1 MQAHSGWLL
10 DYQGRTYPI
19 QPQGLRIGRG
29 MGNEIVLTDDQASR
43 RHAIVWNAQ
52 GIVYVRD
59 EGSTNG
65 TFVNGKR
72 IAAATPLRAGD
83 RIQIGRTMLSV
94 RQTEGALA
102 PQRVQAVPANET
114 TNTTAVLL
122 GVFAVAIIVLIFA
135 GIAFAVVLAPQS
147 TTVTP
152 VARLVPTQTVALA
165 APVTVP
171 TATGPSSTDV
181 IGRARMAAVWIVVP
195 EDNSDKA
202 WIGSG
207 SVINARGLILT
218 NYHVVRNVNTNK
230 PYNAK
235 DLIGIFVQSSTDKP
249 PDRAFIAQIAVMD
262 STLDLAILKL
272 TSTGDGKPL
281 PANLGL
287 TVVPL
292 GDSETVKDDQDIRVI
307 GFQRGSGMSWKDATV
322 TTLKGTVSG
331 FVENHAWIKTD
342 AQIDHG
348 ISGGLA
354 INAVGELIGVPT
366 AGAGKIGYIRPINLA
381 KPLIAKAK

>member
-1 MQAHSGWLL
+1 MQINSGWLL

-19 QPQGLRIGRG
+19 PPQGLRIGRG
-29 MGNEIVLTDDQASR
+29 MENEIALTDDQASR
-43 RHAIVWNAQ
+43 RHAQLWNAQ
-52 GIVYVRD
+52 GIVYIRD

-65 TFVNGKR
+65 TLVNGKR

-83 RIQIGRTMLSV
+83 RIQIGRTTMTV
-94 RQTEGALA
+94 RQPEGALA
-102 PQRVQAVPANET
+102 PQGVQAVPSQET

-122 GVFAVAIIVLIFA
+122 GVFAVAIVVLIFA

-147 TTVTP
+147 TATS
-152 VARLVPTQTVALA
+152 VAKLIPTQTVALS
-165 APVTVP
+165 APASVP
-171 TATGPSSTDV
+171 TATGPTSLDV

-195 EDNSDKA
+195 EDNSDNA

-207 SVINARGLILT
+207 SIIDARGLILT
-218 NYHVVRNVNTNK
+218 NYHVVRNVDTNK

-235 DLIGIFVQSSTDKP
+235 DLIGVFVQSSTDKP
-249 PDRAFIAQIAVMD
+249 PDRAFFAQIVVMD
-262 STLDLAILKL
+262 GNLDLAILKL

-292 GDSETVKDDQDIRVI
+292 GDSETVKDDQDIRAI
-307 GFQRGSGMSWKDATV
+307 GFQQGSGMSWKDATV

-354 INAVGELIGVPT
+354 INAAGELIGIPT

-381 KPLIAKAK
+381 KPLIAQAK